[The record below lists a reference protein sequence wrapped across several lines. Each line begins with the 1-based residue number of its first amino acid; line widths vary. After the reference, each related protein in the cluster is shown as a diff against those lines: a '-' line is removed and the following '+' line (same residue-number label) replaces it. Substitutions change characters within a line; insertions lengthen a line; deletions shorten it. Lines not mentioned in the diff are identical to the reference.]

1 MIRNR
6 RSVGRTILAFLFAAA
21 SLNALAQVAL
31 VPLGRSS
38 DPAALV
44 ALQIAVGVSGA
55 AAAWGSWAT
64 TVWAPVAA
72 LLYGMATATLI
83 VALESVLDLGPEAR
97 GGLWVAAAGILVFAA
112 LAAWYLRRSGVARSA
127 PV

>member
-1 MIRNR
+1 MIRSR
-6 RSVGRTILAFLFAAA
+6 RPVGRMILAFLFAAA
-21 SLNALAQVAL
+21 ALNALAQVAL

-38 DPAALV
+38 DPALLV
-44 ALQIAVGVSGA
+44 ALQVAVGLAGA
-55 AAAWGSWAT
+55 AAARGSWAST
-64 TVWAPVAA
+64 AWAPAAA

-83 VALESVLDLGPEAR
+83 VALEPILDLGPEVR

-127 PV
+127 AV